1 MTGTKRLIFV
11 DDEPRILRGLK
22 RTLYP
27 FADRWDMVFVESGTA
42 AVAEMDKSHFDVVV
56 TDMRMP
62 GMDGAALLKH
72 VHAQYPE
79 VVRIV
84 LSAHTEL
91 EAAMRAA
98 PVAHQFL
105 IKPSSAQQLEK
116 VIEQACSLP
125 ERLADDTIRRA
136 VGRVDQLPIAPKR
149 HAELTQAL
157 SAPEVSLKRVASIVG
172 QEPAMIGNVLRLVN
186 GAFFRMKQ
194 NVGDIGKAVSQ
205 IGAPML

>member
-1 MTGTKRLIFV
+1 
-11 DDEPRILRGLK
+11 
-22 RTLYP
+22 
-27 FADRWDMVFVESGTA
+27 MVFVESGTA